1 MKVDEKLTLEQYDTR
16 CKTDWPSRIPMTQSL
31 DLQERLGDCIYDY
44 SSGSAK
50 LRPSVHCEDNVET
63 DLSGGNVLVAN
74 EFYYFGSKAIQLP
87 ESLLDL
93 CHQTQGHKS
102 NSNSELFT
110 PFVEWI
116 RNQDYKPGY
125 CMGGQTL
132 LSIGRTVSQVTG
144 VVFEYKRL
152 TVTAESLLRAHGEC

>member
-1 MKVDEKLTLEQYDTR
+1 M
-16 CKTDWPSRIPMTQSL
+16 TDSM

-44 SSGSAK
+44 SSGSPK
-50 LRPSVHCEDNVET
+50 LRPSVHCEDNMNT
-63 DLSGGNVLVAN
+63 DLSGANVLIAN

-116 RNQDYKPGY
+116 RNQDYKPG
-125 CMGGQTL
+125 L
-132 LSIGRTVSQVTG
+132 LHGWPDTIVDWQDGVASNGCSIRVQAANGD
-144 VVFEYKRL
+144 
-152 TVTAESLLRAHGEC
+152 C